1 MDERCVL
8 AIEHDWRLRKLIQ
21 ANLEPFGLEVRAAV
35 NALHSLD
42 LLQWIQPDL
51 ILVDT
56 DLPDMEFTHLL
67 DRIQAQLD
75 GPVPI
80 LVLCADPPS
89 RQLRHNGHAISFL
102 QKPFAIPALLLY
114 VRRALGDM
122 PHEARR
128 AADG

>member
-1 MDERCVL
+1 MSERCVL

-67 DRIQAQLD
+67 DRLQAQLD
-75 GPVPI
+75 GNVPI

-89 RQLRHNGHAISFL
+89 RQLRQNGHAVSFL
-102 QKPFAIPALLLY
+102 QKPFAIPALLQH
-114 VRRALGDM
+114 VRQALGGM
-122 PHEARR
+122 PHEAGC
-128 AADG
+128 AEDG

>member
-1 MDERCVL
+1 M

-114 VRRALGDM
+114 VRQALGDM